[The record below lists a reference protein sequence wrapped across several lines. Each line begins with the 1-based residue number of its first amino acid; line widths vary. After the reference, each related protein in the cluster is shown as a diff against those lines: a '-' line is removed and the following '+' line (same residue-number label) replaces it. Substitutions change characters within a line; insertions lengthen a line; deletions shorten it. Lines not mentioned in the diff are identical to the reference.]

1 LFGGPSG
8 TFLGRTLVPPRN
20 SQIETLGLARHG
32 TIRGVSTVAHDSRLT
47 AIAAARSAVM
57 QGAGQANTAEP
68 WIAQSW
74 QRCLA
79 MGHRPQQRVGF
90 DVVTQAALRRC
101 LEANEPLRAA
111 AAAVLDDLAR
121 TIAPT
126 RYFCLLT
133 DAQGIVAA
141 VGGAPDGADRRVA
154 AIARV
159 GVDLSE
165 RSVGTTAIGAALG
178 EQRPVWLHR
187 GEHFFEDT
195 AVYSCAGAPIAD
207 PDGRCIGMLDITGVL
222 AKERPELRH
231 LAARM
236 ARRIET
242 ALLLARPHE
251 RVFALQWPGATA
263 DEDAGLLAVDGEGA
277 IVGTDRTA
285 RDMLA
290 LPARAPVTLEDVFAL
305 PPEQLMGQRSDDPPR
320 VVPLWSGVRLQ
331 LRAAQAAPRV
341 QPLRAST
348 AAMIRQAVRSAQGNV
363 AEAARRLGVSRA
375 TVYRVLAGQRKPPR
389 G

>member
-1 LFGGPSG
+1 MN
-8 TFLGRTLVPPRN
+8 TALGE
-20 SQIETLGLARHG
+20 Q
-32 TIRGVSTVAHDSRLT
+32 RLS
-47 AIAAARSAVM
+47 AISAARSAVM
-57 QGAGQANTAEP
+57 QGAGQVPTVEP
-68 WIAQSW
+68 WIAASW
-74 QRCLA
+74 RRCLA
-79 MGHRPQQRVGF
+79 LGHLPQHRVGF
-90 DVVTQAALRRC
+90 DVVTSALRRRC
-101 LEANEPLRAA
+101 LDASAPLRAA
-111 AAAVLDDLAR
+111 AAPVLDDLAR

-126 RYFCLLT
+126 RYFCLLA
-133 DAQGIVAA
+133 DAQGVVAA
-141 VGGAPDGADRRVA
+141 IGGAPDLADRRIQ

-187 GEHFFEDT
+187 GEHFFDDT
-195 AVYSCAGAPIAD
+195 AVYSCAGAPIGD
-207 PDGRCIGMLDITGVL
+207 PDGGCAGMLDITGVL
-222 AKERPELRH
+222 AEERPALRH

-242 ALLLARPHE
+242 ALVLARAPE
-251 RVFALQWPGATA
+251 RVFALQWPGAA
-263 DEDAGLLAVDGEGA
+263 GNEDAGLLAVDRDGR
-277 IVGTDRTA
+277 IVGADRAA

-290 LPARAPVTLEDVFAL
+290 LPPGDAGGLEDAFAV
-305 PPEQLMGQRSDDPPR
+305 PASQLMGLRDDEPPL

-331 LRAAQAAPRV
+331 VRAAEAAPRM

-363 AEAARRLGVSRA
+363 AEAARSLGVSRA
-375 TVYRVLAGQRKPPR
+375 TVYRVLAGRRKPPP

>member
-141 VGGAPDGADRRVA
+141 DGADRRVA